1 MKQCRRVAV
10 QQYYENNSYNN
21 MFNVENLLKSN
32 IFFPDPP
39 EVKEEQSIVFTVEGQ
54 ETEIV
59 CIVHAEPKADVSNFF
74 FENFQPCI

>member
-1 MKQCRRVAV
+1 MTLNF
-10 QQYYENNSYNN
+10 E
-21 MFNVENLLKSN
+21 FL
-32 IFFPDPP
+32 DPP

-74 FENFQPCI
+74 SFNI